1 MDTGTARKWNPE
13 PRRGPGRR
21 YADGREDPAVRGLLH
36 DLGHEATTLAYL
48 VDAVRGEPGF
58 PSAARVRLE
67 LVSLEV
73 SRLLDI
79 IFHGVPDD
87 HGYDETDIVDVRAL
101 AGQVAVLASAR
112 HRTSVVLRPGPAMSI
127 QVNSVLLWRVLS
139 NVIGNAARAA
149 SAPPT
154 AAARLTT
161 AAPPIA
167 AAPPTTAV
175 PATADTPLT
184 PGARLTADTPLTAG
198 APPTAGTAS
207 AASARGRVEVA
218 ISRAEKPSGAPDIVI
233 HVIDDGPGFRKGP
246 PGRASLGLAVTTSL
260 LRSFGGRLEV
270 FSLAAGGTRVRITLP
285 ARFAANAPPASA
297 KVSAP

>member
-48 VDAVRGEPGF
+48 VEAVRGEPGF

-149 SAPPT
+149 SAPPQQPYQPQQT
-154 AAARLTT
+154 HHSHQALDSQQIRRSQQARH
-161 AAPPIA
+161 PRPERR
-167 AAPPTTAV
+167 
-175 PATADTPLT
+175 
-184 PGARLTADTPLTAG
+184 AR
-198 APPTAGTAS
+198 
-207 AASARGRVEVA
+207 
-218 ISRAEKPSGAPDIVI
+218 
-233 HVIDDGPGFRKGP
+233 
-246 PGRASLGLAVTTSL
+246 
-260 LRSFGGRLEV
+260 
-270 FSLAAGGTRVRITLP
+270 RVRGG
-285 ARFAANAPPASA
+285 
-297 KVSAP
+297 VSRLR